1 MRLNKLKLYR
11 IMRMARNLFA
21 GLIVGWV
28 TGAAIA
34 TWYYGD
40 LESWLW
46 RIIFVAFFW
55 YITSVLFLAWSV
67 AETLECGLCPGR
79 EEAKRI
85 LRREQQR

>member
-11 IMRMARNLFA
+11 IMRAVRNLFA
-21 GLIVGWV
+21 GLMLGWV

-55 YITSVLFLAWSV
+55 WITSGLLVAWLV
-67 AETLECGLCPGR
+67 AESLECWLCPGR

-85 LRREQQR
+85 LRREQ